1 MTRRA
6 GSARVLGALLVVG
19 TAAGLLAA
27 GMTPASGGT
36 SAPPSG
42 GTLSSTTGSTPSC
55 TVSVPVLVVGGTPAG
70 VAAAMAAGRLGSKV
84 LITEARPYLGGDLTG
99 PMLNMFDM
107 DYGPGGIHLARGVFM
122 DIFSQL
128 GLTFDVELAKLVFLQ
143 EVRREP
149 NITLRLLTKPV
160 QVLVQDSRVTGV
172 VFKDLQAHERL
183 TVCAKRVVDATD
195 DADIAAMAGVPYYLG
210 REGSGIDRAMMT
222 ATLVFEVDGV
232 NWNDVVAYVTT
243 KPRPRTGH
251 PRGGVYRGNIW
262 GFSEIMRE
270 YRPSEQ
276 GTGIY
281 DLNLGRQANKTI
293 LINGLLLY
301 GVDGTDPASVADGM
315 RRGHAELVP
324 LMAYLRSHIAGF
336 QNAELVRTADFL
348 YIRETRH
355 IRGLYTLTVHDI
367 VDSRVFWDAVG
378 VASYPIDLH
387 PYKSGE
393 FNPYAAQR
401 YVYTIPLRAL
411 IPLGL
416 DNVLVA
422 SRSISA
428 TYEAAGSARVVPT
441 TMEEGQAA
449 GVAAVLSIQART
461 NFSKFSQTPALVH
474 ELQETLTTPAQG
486 AYLLPET
493 VAAAAG
499 SVPPPWA
506 SPSHGGTTGS
516 EPSRPGS
523 HTPAPPFK

>member
-1 MTRRA
+1 MTIRSR
-6 GSARVLGALLVVG
+6 SARVLSALLAMGV
-19 TAAGLLAA
+19 ASGLLAA
-27 GMTPASGGT
+27 GMTSASGGT
-36 SAPPSG
+36 PPAAPG
-42 GTLSSTTGSTPSC
+42 GTLPSASC
-55 TVSVPVLVVGGTPAG
+55 TVKVPVLVVGGTPSG
-70 VAAAMAAGRLGSKV
+70 VAAAVAAARLGTQV
-84 LITEARPYLGGDLTG
+84 WMTETRPYLGGDLTG

-143 EVRREP
+143 EVRRES
-149 NITLRLLTKPV
+149 NITLHLLTKPV
-160 QVLVQDSRVTGV
+160 RVLTQDSRVTGV
-172 VFKDLQAHERL
+172 VFKDLQSHDRL
-183 TVCAKRVVDATD
+183 TVCAKRVIDATD
-195 DADIAAMAGVPYYLG
+195 DADIAALAGVPYYLG

-222 ATLVFEVDGV
+222 ATLVFEIDGV
-232 NWNDVVAYVTT
+232 NWRDVVTYVTS
-243 KPRPRTGH
+243 KPRPRSGH
-251 PRGGVYRGNIW
+251 PHGGVYRGNIW
-262 GFSEIMRE
+262 GFSEVMRE
-270 YRPSEQ
+270 YRPTEP

-281 DLNLGRQANKTI
+281 DLNLGRQANGTV

-301 GVDGTDPASVADGM
+301 GIDGTDPASVADGM
-315 RRGHAELVP
+315 RRGRAELVP
-324 LMAYLRSHIAGF
+324 LMAYLRGRIPGF
-336 QNAELVRTADFL
+336 QYADLVRTADYL

-387 PYKSGE
+387 PYRVGE

-411 IPLGL
+411 IPLGV
-416 DNVLVA
+416 DNLLVA

-428 TYEAAGSARVVPT
+428 TYEAAGSARVAPT

-449 GVAAVLSIQART
+449 GVAAVLSIRART
-461 NFSKFSQTPALVH
+461 LFPKFSQAPALVH
-474 ELQETLTTPAQG
+474 ELQESLTSAAQG

-499 SVPPPWA
+499 STPSTGTGSSHGTTTSGPVPPRSAPYTA
-506 SPSHGGTTGS
+506 
-516 EPSRPGS
+516 
-523 HTPAPPFK
+523 APPSK